1 MQIPRAFWIILIIIG
16 VVVAAFILPF
26 ASWLIADEGMA
37 ATSGSEFCVGCH
49 SMEPMENAYLKN
61 VHGGAGPYGVQAQC
75 VDCHLDHSSSIAYFF
90 DKIRTGTHDIWV
102 EYTQD
107 THAID
112 WEAKREERE
121 SFTYDSGCK
130 HCHVKLKEATM
141 ASPDAFIAHKAYYL
155 GETKDTC
162 VSCHPNVG
170 HTDLEEELIK
180 HAERY
185 QQKQLKEQQQKENPS
200 SGS

>member
-1 MQIPRAFWIILIIIG
+1 MTQ
-16 VVVAAFILPF
+16 
-26 ASWLIADEGMA
+26 
-37 ATSGSEFCVGCH
+37 
-49 SMEPMENAYLKN
+49 AYMKDG
-61 VHGGAGPYGVQAQC
+61 HGGAGDYGVQAQC
-75 VDCHLDHSSSIAYFF
+75 VDCHLDHSNSAAYLL
-90 DKIRTGTHDIWV
+90 DKAKTGTHDIWV

-121 SFTYDSGCK
+121 SFTYDNGCK
-130 HCHVKLKEATM
+130 HCHVELQEATI

-155 GETKDTC
+155 GESSDTC

-170 HTDLEEELIK
+170 HENLGEELLK
-180 HAERY
+180 YEERY
-185 QQKQLKEQQQKENPS
+185 QREQLKEQQKEEEAS